1 MGIANA
7 RRAGLAF
14 PALGLGCGA
23 LTGEY
28 GPVDKAGIGTTVRRA
43 LDLDVRM
50 IDLAGAYRGGDLERT
65 VGKAIRGS
73 RALIAT
79 RGGLRFDDAGNP
91 IGVDGRPGALARACD
106 ASLRRLAVDTIDLY
120 YLAKID
126 PRVPV
131 EESVGGLGEL
141 VEAGK
146 IRHIGLSH
154 ASAEQLRRAH
164 AVRPVT
170 ALAVEYSLLE
180 RGAEQAELP
189 AARDLGVTVVAARPI
204 ARGLLTGRITSI
216 DHLDPADVR
225 RTDRRFW
232 PENLKRIGHRLAA
245 AQELAAGKDVGLG
258 RLALAWLLAQ
268 PGVVPVPSTR
278 DPLHLEMD
286 AAAVKVG
293 LTPAERNRLEE
304 IFPVGAVVGADDDC
318 TPGR

>member
-1 MGIANA
+1 MGIADA

-50 IDLAGAYRGGDLERT
+50 IDLAGAYRGGELERT

-91 IGVDGRPGALARACD
+91 VGVDGSPDSLARACD

-120 YLAKID
+120 YLARID

-131 EESVGGLGEL
+131 EESMGGLGDL

-146 IRHIGLSH
+146 IRHIGLSQ
-154 ASAEQLRRAH
+154 ASAAQLRRAH
-164 AVRPVT
+164 AERPVT
-170 ALAVEYSLLE
+170 ALALEYSLLE
-180 RGAEQAELP
+180 RGAEAAELP
-189 AARDLGVTVVAARPI
+189 AARALGVTVVAARPI
-204 ARGLLTGRITSI
+204 ARGLLTGRINSI
-216 DHLDPADVR
+216 DHLDPDDVR
-225 RTDRRFW
+225 RDDRRFW
-232 PENLKRIGHRLAA
+232 PENLERIGRRLLA

-293 LTPAERNRLEE
+293 LTAEERDRLEA
-304 IFPVGAVVGADDDC
+304 IFPVGAEVGADDDL